1 MKNTFHGFHLPL
13 PDYQI
18 LEGYIAMIYTELTKK
33 SLRIAY
39 DAHEGQV
46 DRIGLPYIFHPY
58 HLATQMSDEA
68 SICAAFLHDV
78 VEDTEITFD
87 DLIEQGISAEIVEA
101 VRLLTHDETVPY
113 MDYIRNIRDSGNPV
127 AIAVKLADLCHNSD
141 PTRMG
146 DEGEKTVARRE
157 RYRAAMEILTAG

>member
-1 MKNTFHGFHLPL
+1 
-13 PDYQI
+13 
-18 LEGYIAMIYTELTKK
+18 MIYTELTKK

-46 DRIGLPYIFHPY
+46 DRTGLPYIFHPY

-78 VEDTEITFD
+78 VEDTEVTFD
-87 DLIEQGISAEIVEA
+87 ELIERGIPAEIVEA
-101 VRLLTHDETVPY
+101 VRLLTHDESVPY
-113 MDYIRNIRDSGNPV
+113 MDYVRNIRDSGNPV
-127 AIAVKLADLCHNSD
+127 AIAVKLADLRHNSD
-141 PTRMG
+141 PARMG

-157 RYRAAMEILTAG
+157 KYRAAMEMLTSG

>member
-1 MKNTFHGFHLPL
+1 
-13 PDYQI
+13 
-18 LEGYIAMIYTELTKK
+18 MIYTELTKK
-33 SLRIAY
+33 ALRIAY

-46 DRIGLPYIFHPY
+46 DRTGLPYIFHPY

-87 DLIEQGISAEIVEA
+87 DLIERGIPAEIVEA
-101 VRLLTHDETVPY
+101 VRLLTHDEAVPY
-113 MDYIRNIRDSGNPV
+113 MDYVRNIRDSGNPV
-127 AIAVKLADLCHNSD
+127 AIAVKLADLRHNSD
-141 PTRMG
+141 PARMG

-157 RYRAAMEILTAG
+157 KYRAAMEMLLGGAW